1 MLTLSPVGVTRAFA
15 EPKCRRGNPNPRGP
29 SANASRVGLPRRRPA
44 ERGRSA
50 CVRMPSNTNQRWSAV
65 VACLQPDAERYTPKR
80 LTRAPTKEQE
90 ERWQARFEEL
100 RKFKEDHGHLVVPRK
115 EPHASLKHWVFHQRK
130 MRRERTLSEARES
143 ALDELGLCWEPPR
156 GRRRDHG
163 KPRFTFHDEQW
174 QAMLNE
180 LRAFN
185 EANGH
190 FKVTRDDL
198 KLYNWAHEQRR
209 KEKRGELADYRRAA
223 LESIGFELRS
233 KANASWDERFAEL
246 RAFREENGH
255 CSVPATWRH
264 NKLLGGWVYRQR
276 KYRRN
281 GTLRKEKQAKLESL
295 GFEWEPK
302 SSGGKS
308 SRAAFHVREKVSPW
322 ATQVKNTASSP
333 EDESSG
339 GAEVQWMGDDEPIS
353 TPFVN
358 GWGKASSA
366 YEEKQ
371 QFVFNRIDDWWRGN
385 EEDENC
391 SASRRRVRAMRYN
404 YAVVAKQRTIKPD
417 IVIEVEA
424 EESGDIWGLVIE
436 VDEFAHKRGKHYSWR
451 AEEERMQD
459 LQAILGV
466 PLKIVRFNPD
476 PTSANPMALED
487 RTETLV
493 EHVAESVLQSAP
505 RRDLEVEYF
514 LYD

>member
-1 MLTLSPVGVTRAFA
+1 M
-15 EPKCRRGNPNPRGP
+15 
-29 SANASRVGLPRRRPA
+29 
-44 ERGRSA
+44 
-50 CVRMPSNTNQRWSAV
+50 
-65 VACLQPDAERYTPKR
+65 
-80 LTRAPTKEQE
+80 
-90 ERWQARFEEL
+90 
-100 RKFKEDHGHLVVPRK
+100 
-115 EPHASLKHWVFHQRK
+115 
-130 MRRERTLSEARES
+130 
-143 ALDELGLCWEPPR
+143 
-156 GRRRDHG
+156 
-163 KPRFTFHDEQW
+163 
-174 QAMLNE
+174 
-180 LRAFN
+180 
-185 EANGH
+185 
-190 FKVTRDDL
+190 
-198 KLYNWAHEQRR
+198 
-209 KEKRGELADYRRAA
+209 
-223 LESIGFELRS
+223 
-233 KANASWDERFAEL
+233 
-246 RAFREENGH
+246 
-255 CSVPATWRH
+255 
-264 NKLLGGWVYRQR
+264 YRQR

-371 QFVFNRIDDWWRGN
+371 QFVFNRIDDWWRGDQ
-385 EEDENC
+385 EVANC

-424 EESGDIWGLVIE
+424 EESGNIWGLVIE
-436 VDEFAHKRGKHYSWR
+436 VDEFAHKRGKHYSWG

-476 PTSANPMALED
+476 PTSVNPMALED
-487 RTETLV
+487 RTKTLV